1 VGICAVSHV
10 DTVLGSLAAVV
21 NQAER
26 LKEIKETV
34 EKVSAEAA
42 EDIVE

>member
-1 VGICAVSHV
+1 MGICAVSHV
-10 DTVLGSLAAVV
+10 DTVLDSLAAVV
-21 NQAER
+21 NQVER